1 MATTTETTEKPQ
13 EEKTL
18 ARKINAW
25 GFVILLVLVFL
36 VFGPVASYLSW
47 KSNTLEGANIAVKVL
62 FAILAYFGNFLYI
75 LWFAIMKTIFPQA
88 PDTVSSASD
97 SFSPFSSPSPA
108 PAAAAL
114 TAAAPAASQPAPAPA
129 PAATR
134 VDDLDD
140 DGFFSKA
147 DNNAAPAPN
156 PAQPN
161 PNQLGG
167 KKKLKMRRRK

>member
-75 LWFAIMKTIFPQA
+75 LWFAIMKTIFPKA
-88 PDTVSSASD
+88 PDTVSSSSASD

-108 PAAAAL
+108 PAP
-114 TAAAPAASQPAPAPA
+114 APAASQPAPAPAPA

-167 KKKLKMRRRK
+167 KKKMKMRRRK